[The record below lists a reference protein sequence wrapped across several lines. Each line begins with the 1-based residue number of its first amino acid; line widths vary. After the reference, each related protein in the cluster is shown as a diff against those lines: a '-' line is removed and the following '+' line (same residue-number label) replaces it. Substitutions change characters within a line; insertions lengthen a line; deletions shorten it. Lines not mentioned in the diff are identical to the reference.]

1 MNENFNNEYEKLE
14 DSDGSFDDWEKDSDD
29 GVPDFTPDNTV
40 ELPVGLRK
48 DGQVFRTVVI
58 DELCGI
64 DDHLV
69 ASNKSGGNGAKAMSM
84 VLCRAVQEVPG
95 LLRMKKDSEKLFN
108 REFARA
114 LTEIDRVF
122 LITRIFMLS
131 GRNESAFVGR
141 CRHCKKVH
149 NERVFLSQLEVKS
162 WPDDKP
168 PQVEFHLKKGF
179 KEKTDSGKEV
189 FHKEGILR
197 FPLGKESELL
207 GKMENEAEATDSL
220 LAACIVS
227 VGNYG
232 KVDTSMV
239 KALKRQDREELMF
252 SLSESLPGIKQGK
265 WITCECGMDMELR
278 LDLISFFEG
287 RRRNAKRP

>member
-1 MNENFNNEYEKLE
+1 MNGTQNEFEKVE
-14 DSDGSFDDWEKDSDD
+14 DPDGSFDDWERDLDD
-29 GVPDFTPDNTV
+29 GVPDFTPEDTV

-48 DGQVFRTVVI
+48 DGQVYRTVVI

-69 ASNKSGGNGAKAMSM
+69 VKSGGNGAKAMST
-84 VLCRAVQEVPG
+84 VICRAVQEVPG
-95 LLRMKKDSEKLFN
+95 LLRAKKDPEKLFN

-141 CRHCKKVH
+141 CRHCTKVH
-149 NERVFLSQLEVKS
+149 HERAFLSQLGVRS

-179 KEKTDSGKEV
+179 KDKTDSGETA
-189 FHKEGILR
+189 FHKDGVLR

-207 GKMENEAEATDSL
+207 GKIENEAEATDSL
-220 LAACIVS
+220 LAACITS
-227 VGNYG
+227 VGDYG

-252 SLSESLPGIKQGK
+252 SLSDSLPGIKQGK
-265 WITCECGMDMELR
+265 WITCDCGMEMELR

-287 RRRNAKRP
+287 RRRSAKKL